1 MVEVNCETD
10 FCAKSDLF
18 VAFVK
23 DIAKAVAE
31 NAPADVDALMASA
44 SIPAAT

>member
-1 MVEVNCETD
+1 MGVVVEVNCETD

-23 DIAKAVAE
+23 DIAKAVLDNDPAE
-31 NAPADVDALMASA
+31 WTP
-44 SIPAAT
+44 